1 MIQQIDAPLR
11 EDVRLLGNLLGETLK
26 LHAGQDLFNQIEQ
39 IRALSKGARD
49 GQVEAE
55 KQLEQLFLSLED
67 AEILPLTRAFTHF
80 LNFANIAEQYHVVR
94 RRRQSEFDDTAESPN
109 PLVPLFE
116 KFKQQEISA
125 DTLYQQI
132 CELKI
137 ELVLTA
143 HPTEVSRRTLIQKY
157 DGINNALSKFDQQ
170 KLTPRERQAVLA
182 DLKQLIS
189 SAWQTDEI
197 RQHRPTPIDEAKW
210 GFTTIEQTLWNAV
223 PKFIRELNSMVTEQC
238 AQNLPLDVAPVRF
251 ASWMGGDRDGNPN
264 VTHTVTQEVLWLSR
278 WKAADLYVRDIENLR
293 WELSIQQ
300 CSPEIS
306 EALGQPHPEPYREY
320 LRDTRT
326 RLKAT
331 RHWLAEKLK
340 GNDADDSLVI
350 KSKDE
355 LLQPLLTC
363 YRSLMDCNLAEIANG
378 SLLDFIYRVNSFG
391 IELLKLDIRQE
402 SGRHRQA
409 ISAITEYLGLG
420 NFETWTEQARQN
432 FLLQELQ
439 SKRPLLPKHLNE
451 PAGSLI
457 EHPDVQEVFATMRTL
472 AEQPSESLGA
482 YIISMAEYPSD
493 VLAVLLLQKEAGI
506 KQALRVVPLFET
518 LKDLDGAA
526 ATMSTLFNMHWYKQH
541 IQGKHEVMIGYSD
554 SAKDAGFMSANWAQY
569 RAQEELTAVAQQH
582 GVQLTLFHGRGG
594 SISRGGAPTQQALF
608 SQPPGSI
615 SGAIRVTEQGEMIR
629 FKFGLE
635 EIALQ
640 NLEIYTAATLEATLL
655 PPPEPKQE
663 WRDLMHQ
670 MTELSVQVYRQTVRE
685 NPHFVKYLRTVTPEL
700 ELQMLPLGSRPAKR
714 KVSGGIE
721 SLRAIP
727 WVFAWTQIRLMLP
740 AWLGTG
746 AALNAVLDQGQRT
759 VLDEMLAE
767 WPYFQTLID
776 MLEMVLSKADA
787 NVALYYESHL
797 TQDEDLKVLGTELR
811 QRLQDAV
818 QTLLSLK
825 GESKLLSSNGVLDQS
840 MKVRKP
846 YLLPLHLLQAELMKR
861 RRLYLEQQQAENTP
875 VDHALMVSIAGIAA
889 GLRNTG

>member
-26 LHAGQDLFNQIEQ
+26 LHAGQDLFNQVEQ

-55 KQLEQLFLSLED
+55 KQLEQLFLTLED
-67 AEILPLTRAFTHF
+67 HEILPLTRAFTHF

-94 RRRQSEFDDTAESPN
+94 RRRQSEFDHTAESPN

-125 DTLYQQI
+125 DTLYQEI

-170 KLTPRERQAVLA
+170 KLTPRERLAVLA

-223 PKFIRELNSMVTEQC
+223 PKFIRELNGMVQAQC
-238 AQNLPLDVAPVRF
+238 GQNLPLDVAPVRF

-409 ISAITEYLGLG
+409 ISAITE
-420 NFETWTEQARQN
+420 
-432 FLLQELQ
+432 
-439 SKRPLLPKHLNE
+439 
-451 PAGSLI
+451 
-457 EHPDVQEVFATMRTL
+457 
-472 AEQPSESLGA
+472 
-482 YIISMAEYPSD
+482 
-493 VLAVLLLQKEAGI
+493 
-506 KQALRVVPLFET
+506 
-518 LKDLDGAA
+518 
-526 ATMSTLFNMHWYKQH
+526 
-541 IQGKHEVMIGYSD
+541 
-554 SAKDAGFMSANWAQY
+554 
-569 RAQEELTAVAQQH
+569 
-582 GVQLTLFHGRGG
+582 
-594 SISRGGAPTQQALF
+594 
-608 SQPPGSI
+608 
-615 SGAIRVTEQGEMIR
+615 
-629 FKFGLE
+629 
-635 EIALQ
+635 
-640 NLEIYTAATLEATLL
+640 
-655 PPPEPKQE
+655 
-663 WRDLMHQ
+663 
-670 MTELSVQVYRQTVRE
+670 
-685 NPHFVKYLRTVTPEL
+685 
-700 ELQMLPLGSRPAKR
+700 
-714 KVSGGIE
+714 
-721 SLRAIP
+721 
-727 WVFAWTQIRLMLP
+727 
-740 AWLGTG
+740 
-746 AALNAVLDQGQRT
+746 
-759 VLDEMLAE
+759 
-767 WPYFQTLID
+767 
-776 MLEMVLSKADA
+776 
-787 NVALYYESHL
+787 
-797 TQDEDLKVLGTELR
+797 
-811 QRLQDAV
+811 
-818 QTLLSLK
+818 
-825 GESKLLSSNGVLDQS
+825 
-840 MKVRKP
+840 
-846 YLLPLHLLQAELMKR
+846 
-861 RRLYLEQQQAENTP
+861 
-875 VDHALMVSIAGIAA
+875 
-889 GLRNTG
+889 